1 MGGIRWWSSEVM
13 AQSSETKLFLEYF
26 WTISSECCDPLFSLW
41 IWQGQEEAF
50 FQPSFHHETE
60 SILHSEAIS
69 IIKFNFVKWLVEFG
83 REWFENTELGMAP
96 VLPHTRIAVAI
107 LKSRAPCQRLHIATG
122 SLRCMSLQL
131 LQTRVCWHHVF
142 LPRTAKRTWRAG
154 IGTLPAYQGKC
165 PLCTYVCKAL

>member
-1 MGGIRWWSSEVM
+1 MMVFWSNGPILWDKAILGIFLNHFFWMLWPPFLPLNLTRAGGSVFSTQFSSWDR
-13 AQSSETKLFLEYF
+13 KYF
-26 WTISSECCDPLFSLW
+26 AFRSHFHYQIQFCQVISWVWERM
-41 IWQGQEEAF
+41 IWKHRAGNGSCA
-50 FQPSFHHETE
+50 STH
-60 SILHSEAIS
+60 
-69 IIKFNFVKWLVEFG
+69 G
-83 REWFENTELGMAP
+83 
-96 VLPHTRIAVAI
+96 IAVAI
-107 LKSRAPCQRLHIATG
+107 LKSRAPCQWLHIATG